1 MAKFLLR
8 RLLNYVLLVAV
19 ATSLAYLL
27 AASAL
32 HPRVNYEGR
41 APRPSEA
48 VIDAK
53 LDALNLNDK
62 TPLWERYGTWATGVL
77 HGDFGKTWLG
87 ESVNAEIARRFG
99 VTLRLLVTGMVVG
112 GVIGVLLGA
121 LSAVRQYRLTDRLI
135 TAGSF
140 LVMSIPVFV
149 LGVLLQVGATKVND
163 VTGLKIFEFS
173 GEYAAGLSGGF
184 WAQLADRLK
193 HLVLPTISLAL
204 GQIAVFSRYQR
215 SAMLDVLAADFVRT
229 ARAKGLRRRTALL
242 RHALR
247 TALIP
252 SVTYFTYTFGMLLVG
267 TTLTEKIFGW
277 HGLGEWFVDSV
288 GQNDVNAVAAVNC
301 VAAVLVL
308 VAGLASDV
316 VYAVL
321 DPRVRV
327 GG

>member
-1 MAKFLLR
+1 VAKFLLR
-8 RLLNYVLLVAV
+8 RLINYVLLVAV

-32 HPRVNYEGR
+32 HPRANYEGR
-41 APRPSEA
+41 SPRPAEA
-48 VIDAK
+48 VIDTR
-53 LDALNLNDK
+53 LDQLNLNDK
-62 TPLWERYGTWATGVL
+62 TPIWQRYGTWATGVL
-77 HGDFGKTWLG
+77 RGDFGRTWLG
-87 ESVNAEIARRFG
+87 DSVNAEVARRFG
-99 VTLRLLVTGMVVG
+99 VTLRLLAAGMIVG
-112 GVIGVLLGA
+112 GVVGVLLGA
-121 LSAVRQYRLTDRLI
+121 LSAVRQYRATDRLI
-135 TAGSF
+135 TIGSF
-140 LVMSIPVFV
+140 VVMSIPVFV
-149 LGVLLQVGATKVND
+149 LGVLLQVGATKLNT
-163 VTGLKIFEFS
+163 VTGVPILEFS
-173 GEYAAGLSGGF
+173 GEYSAGLTGGF
-184 WAQLADRLK
+184 WTQLGDRLK

-288 GQNDVNAVAAVNC
+288 SQNDVNAVAAVNC
-301 VAAVLVL
+301 LAAVLVL
-308 VAGLASDV
+308 IAGIASDV
-316 VYAVL
+316 VYAAL
-321 DPRVRV
+321 DPRVRA
-327 GG
+327 G